1 MKKYQAR
8 EQNIKPFLIRLPE
21 KLVKN
26 LDRKAKGKGVTRA
39 LLIRT
44 VLEAS
49 LTRI

>member
-21 KLVKN
+21 KLVRT
-26 LDRKAKGKGVTRA
+26 LDRKAKREGVTRA

-44 VLEAS
+44 FLESA
-49 LTRI
+49 LVPK